1 MPSIRFES
9 RTATPAALILMFH
22 GVGASPE
29 SLQPLGEYLHQYNP
43 DLEIRIPA
51 GFSPSTISPAGFQW
65 FDVIGVTEEN
75 RLARVREAMP
85 AFNRLIHDEAAA
97 AGIPLDK
104 VVLLGFSQG
113 TIMSLEWLKQSSE
126 AVAGIIGIAGRF
138 AELPQHT
145 PACSAPDTPLPVCLI
160 HGEADQV
167 ISVNQSRQSQQ
178 RLSEL
183 GINSELHLLPAIPH
197 TITQTMYPI
206 ITDFIQ
212 KTI

>member
-1 MPSIRFES
+1 MSSIRLES
-9 RTATPAALILMFH
+9 QKPTPAALILMFH

-29 SLQPLGEYLHQYNP
+29 SLLPLGEYLHQYNP
-43 DLEIRIPA
+43 DLEIHIPA

-75 RLARVREAMP
+75 RPDRVREVMP
-85 AFNRLIHDEAAA
+85 AFDQLIRDEAAS
-97 AGIPLDK
+97 AGVPLDK

-113 TIMSLEWLKQSSE
+113 TIMSLEWLKQSRD

-145 PACSAPDTPLPVCLI
+145 PACATSVCLI

-167 ISVNQSRQSQQ
+167 ISVNQSQQSHQ

-183 GINSELHLLPAIPH
+183 GINSELHLLPATPH
-197 TITQTMYPI
+197 SVTQAMHPI
-206 ITDFIQ
+206 MTDFIQ
-212 KTI
+212 KTT

>member
-1 MPSIRFES
+1 
-9 RTATPAALILMFH
+9 MFH

-29 SLQPLGEYLHQYNP
+29 SLRPLAEFLHRTNP

-51 GFSPSTISPAGFQW
+51 GFAPSTISPAGFQW

-75 RLARVREAMP
+75 RPARVQQVMP
-85 AFNRLIHDEAAA
+85 VFDQLIRQQAES
-97 AGIPLDK
+97 AGVSLDK

-113 TIMSLEWLKQSSE
+113 TIMSLEWLKQSPD

-138 AELPQHT
+138 AELPQQT
-145 PACSAPDTPLPVCLI
+145 PACATPVCTIPVCLI

-167 ISVNQSRQSQQ
+167 IDSTYAQQSHQ

-183 GINSELHLLPAIPH
+183 GIPCELNLLPDTPH
-197 TITQTMYPI
+197 SITQAMYPLM
-206 ITDFIQ
+206 TDFLHKI
-212 KTI
+212 I

>member
-1 MPSIRFES
+1 MPAIQFTSQNS
-9 RTATPAALILMFH
+9 TPEALILMFH

-29 SLQPLGEYLHQYNP
+29 SLRPLAEFLHRANP

-51 GFSPSTISPAGFQW
+51 GFSPSTISQQGFQW

-75 RLARVREAMP
+75 RPARVQQVMP
-85 AFNRLIHDEAAA
+85 VFDQLIRQQAQS

-113 TIMSLEWLKQSSE
+113 TIMSLEWLKQSRD

-138 AELPQHT
+138 AEPPQQT
-145 PACSAPDTPLPVCLI
+145 PACTIPVCLI

-167 ISVNQSRQSQQ
+167 IDSTYAQQSHQ

-183 GINSELHLLPAIPH
+183 GIPCELNLLPDTPH
-197 TITQTMYPI
+197 SITQAMYPLM
-206 ITDFIQ
+206 TDFLHKI
-212 KTI
+212 I